1 MVETASL
8 GSNAGGVGGVGSDVA
23 GSEAGTGGGGGGIPP
38 GLPFQVGYREAGQE
52 YTLYLLAAREQ
63 DRTEWIRA
71 IRAGEFFLFLFFSLF
86 FSFVPIIVFP
96 LFLPFFVFSLF
107 DYRIFAI
114 TLSEEK

>member
-71 IRAGEFFLFLFFSLF
+71 IRAGEFFFSSFFF
-86 FSFVPIIVFP
+86 FPSFFHVPIIVFP

-107 DYRIFAI
+107 NYRII
-114 TLSEEK
+114 W

>member
-71 IRAGEFFLFLFFSLF
+71 IRAGEFLLFLFF
-86 FSFVPIIVFP
+86 FSFVPIILFP

-107 DYRIFAI
+107 NYRII
-114 TLSEEK
+114 WL

>member
-71 IRAGEFFLFLFFSLF
+71 IRAGEFFLFLFFF
-86 FSFVPIIVFP
+86 
-96 LFLPFFVFSLF
+96 PFFFFRSYNCISFIYPPFRFFFVRL
-107 DYRIFAI
+107 
-114 TLSEEK
+114 